1 LSWVRI
7 PPPLPDREARVPER
21 RYSQWT
27 VSDGEPR
34 IEERPLASDKRV
46 KITLACETCKN
57 RNYWS
62 EKNRLNDRERVELKK
77 YCRFCRTHTPHR
89 ETR

>member
-1 LSWVRI
+1 MPS
-7 PPPLPDREARVPER
+7 DR
-21 RYSQWT
+21 
-27 VSDGEPR
+27 
-34 IEERPLASDKRV
+34 RV
-46 KITLACETCKN
+46 KITLACTVCKN

-62 EKNRLNDRERVELKK
+62 EKNRLNDRERLELKK

>member
-1 LSWVRI
+1 MFRGRK
-7 PPPLPDREARVPER
+7 PLAKGG
-21 RYSQWT
+21 T
-27 VSDGEPR
+27 
-34 IEERPLASDKRV
+34 LASDKRV
-46 KITLACETCKN
+46 KITLACDECKN

-62 EKNRLNDRERVELKK
+62 EKNRLNDRERVGLKK